1 MNVDDFMKERV
12 DDQIDWYKRKSGWN
26 KKCYQYLRAIEIIA
40 ATSIPFLVG
49 YMSLNASYVRTSVGL
64 LGVLIAVIAGIIS
77 LYRFQEN
84 WVQYRTTC
92 ESLIHERFLFLT
104 KAEPYDVDSPFQLFV
119 QRIESV
125 VSTENTRWSQYVKSP
140 GKEKE
145 SGQG

>member
-1 MNVDDFMKERV
+1 MNVDEFTKERV
-12 DDQIDWYKRKSGWN
+12 DDQIDWYDKKSSWN

-40 ATSIPFLVG
+40 ATSVPFLVG
-49 YMSLNASYVRTSVGL
+49 YMSQDASYVRTSVGL

-104 KAEPYDVDSPFQLFV
+104 KGKHEWIGISPPCAVLE
-119 QRIESV
+119 QRKCSRNGRGCWRL
-125 VSTENTRWSQYVKSP
+125 S
-140 GKEKE
+140 
-145 SGQG
+145 